1 MTSTCDSESQYVN
14 SLVLFG
20 HFPGV
25 CSGKALPVDEIF
37 QKIESLV
44 NTGHDYRSLHP
55 EKFVEQL
62 QCFRFEPLQ
71 LFRFGKRGRLIL
83 AKFCKD

>member
-1 MTSTCDSESQYVN
+1 MTSTCD

-37 QKIESLV
+37 QKIENLV
-44 NTGHDYRSLHP
+44 NERQTNR
-55 EKFVEQL
+55 L
-62 QCFRFEPLQ
+62 QHNFYK
-71 LFRFGKRGRLIL
+71 G
-83 AKFCKD
+83 